1 MLRRSILLA
10 TFLTLV
16 MAGTALALPKYH
28 HIGTEFTATVH
39 GCSVNL
45 VATPHENSEDGAWV
59 IIPAALVD
67 RSVSVDRMV
76 RNAVAAGAVHG
87 TYDIRRSVLQ
97 YGPYT
102 LATGSY
108 VLMWD
113 AEPIGS
119 WETSH
124 EEFPFAVNCRTQ
136 TPPPTN
142 PPFATPSPPQ
152 PDSGGSHEPTPPP
165 TDTVEDL
172 PQPPQVP
179 AIPTIL
185 AVLAI
190 LAAIVF
196 LLTPREGRR

>member
-16 MAGTALALPKYH
+16 MAGTALALPKYK

-45 VATPHENSEDGAWV
+45 IATPHEDSEDGAWV

-76 RNAVAAGAVHG
+76 RNAVAVGARHG

-97 YGPYT
+97 FGPYT
-102 LATGSY
+102 LTTGSY

-124 EEFPFAVNCRTQ
+124 EEFPFAVNYRTQ

-142 PPFATPSPPQ
+142 PPPTPPQ
-152 PDSGGSHEPTPPP
+152 PDSGGSPDPTPPP

-179 AIPTIL
+179 AIPAIL